1 MNASSRPPDFD
12 DLTDDTEQAR
22 IFDQIWALLRRSD
35 EDEKP
40 SYDVDREWDQLA
52 DRLDLGAD
60 AAGPPA
66 QERRAP
72 DRGSRPGASPTARH
86 RRWTQALTGAILL
99 LLVVGAGA
107 WWWSQPVSVRTAA
120 GEQTVVTLPD
130 GSTAELNGATTLS
143 YPRGFSTLPGIEA
156 SARRV
161 TLDGEAFFS
170 VTTRDRPFHVET
182 ANAHVEV
189 VGTKF
194 NVQTRTADGAP
205 ETQVVV
211 ASGRVRVA
219 ASPDSS
225 ATRADPVLLETPG
238 QSIRVRGTTAPTVP
252 ETVELKYIEA
262 WRQGGFAVFDA
273 PLPTILR
280 ELERR
285 FGVPLKLTVPVGE
298 TEPMSLHYAEDA
310 QLEAV
315 LRDICFTQNLS
326 FRRTSQGY
334 ELVRASD

>member
-12 DLTDDTEQAR
+12 DLADDTEQAR
-22 IFDQIWALLRRSD
+22 IFDQIWTLLRRSD
-35 EDEKP
+35 EDDVP

-66 QERRAP
+66 QERRAA
-72 DRGSRPGASPTARH
+72 DRGPRSGASPTARR
-86 RRWTQALTGAILL
+86 RRWTQALTVAVLV

-170 VTTRDRPFHVET
+170 VTSRDRPFRVET
-182 ANAHVEV
+182 ANARVEV

-194 NVQTRTADGAP
+194 NVQTRTAAGTP

-225 ATRADPVLLETPG
+225 AARTEPVTLETPG

-252 ETVELKYIEA
+252 ETVELKYVDA

-273 PLPTILR
+273 PLPVILR

-285 FGVPLKLTVPVGE
+285 FGVPLKLTVPAGE

-334 ELVRASD
+334 ELVRATD

>member
-1 MNASSRPPDFD
+1 MNAPSQSPDFD
-12 DLTDDTEQAR
+12 DLADDTEQAR
-22 IFDQIWALLRRSD
+22 IFDQIWSLLRRSD
-35 EDEKP
+35 AADP
-40 SYDVDREWDQLA
+40 SSYDVDREWDRLA

-60 AAGPPA
+60 AADTA
-66 QERRAP
+66 
-72 DRGSRPGASPTARH
+72 PGARAAGRGPRPNDAPATRR
-86 RRWTQALTGAILL
+86 RRWTRALTAAVLV

-120 GEQTVVTLPD
+120 GEQTVVALPD
-130 GSTAELNGATTLS
+130 GSTAELNGATALS
-143 YPRGFSTLPGIEA
+143 YPRGFSVLPGIEA
-156 SARRV
+156 PARRV

-170 VTTRDRPFHVET
+170 VTSRDRPFRVET
-182 ANAHVEV
+182 ANARVEV

-194 NVQTRTADGAP
+194 SVRTRRAEGAS
-205 ETQVVV
+205 ETRVVV

-225 ATRADPVLLETPG
+225 ADRAGSVTLEKPG
-238 QSIRVRGTTAPTVP
+238 QSSRVRGTAPPTTP
-252 ETVELKYIEA
+252 ETVELKYVEA

-273 PLPTILR
+273 SLSTILR

-285 FGVPLKLTVPVGE
+285 FGVPLTLRVPAAE
-298 TEPMSLHYAEDA
+298 TEPMSVHYAEDA
-310 QLEAV
+310 QLKTV

-334 ELVRASD
+334 ELVRPSD